1 MGDHGAS
8 QQRNTP
14 RNISLY
20 TVCIVSSK
28 LRATMTRQATKKK
41 EVASEPAVGGELT
54 KTKVRKKKRAVRLA
68 LAPVVVLAPQKDH
81 VKKEKVVRDTF
92 TMPRSDYEKIATLTQ
107 RCLNAGVLVNKSE
120 LLRAGLILLETASQ
134 EHLRAAASAV
144 EKIKTGRPPKS
155 R

>member
-1 MGDHGAS
+1 MAH
-8 QQRNTP
+8 
-14 RNISLY
+14 
-20 TVCIVSSK
+20 
-28 LRATMTRQATKKK
+28 QATKKQQAASDP
-41 EVASEPAVGGELT
+41 VAGGRLT
-54 KTKVRKKKRAVRLA
+54 KKKARKKRT
-68 LAPVVVLAPQKDH
+68 APVELVSVSAASQGKER

-107 RCLNAGVLVNKSE
+107 RCLDAGVLVNKSE
-120 LLRAGLILLETASQ
+120 LLRAGLILLEAASK

>member
-1 MGDHGAS
+1 
-8 QQRNTP
+8 
-14 RNISLY
+14 
-20 TVCIVSSK
+20 
-28 LRATMTRQATKKK
+28 MTRQATKKK
-41 EVASEPAVGGELT
+41 EAALESVVDGQPT
-54 KTKVRKKKRAVRLA
+54 KTKARKKKRAVRLA
-68 LAPVVVLAPQKDH
+68 LAPVVVALQKEH

-120 LLRAGLILLETASQ
+120 LLRAGLILLEAASD